1 MKITKDTKIIEV
13 LKHKGAEK
21 VLAKYIGSGCMTCP
35 GAMMETMEFGARVH
49 GADFEKMVKE
59 LNAVC
64 NQKKD
69 GLRPSMS
76 REKKGK

>member
-13 LKHKGAEK
+13 LQCKGAEK

-35 GAMMETMEFGARVH
+35 GAMMETLEFGARVH
-49 GADFEKMVKE
+49 GADYEKMIKE

-64 NQKKD
+64 KK
-69 GLRPSMS
+69 
-76 REKKGK
+76 K